1 MAPSEIGCHSAM
13 IARQV
18 LKELADLPYNS
29 SQQPGEELPKPVH
42 PNVDAAPTPIRLSR
56 LAGMDSLAPASW
68 DGELVSNDVDY
79 PANKGAKLDSANDA
93 DLETKR
99 RFSTGHAL
107 EIFVKAEKRIQ
118 AKIEELMGKL

>member
-1 MAPSEIGCHSAM
+1 MAPSEIGCHSAT
-13 IARQV
+13 IAHQV
-18 LKELADLPYNS
+18 LKELADLPYS

-79 PANKGAKLDSANDA
+79 LANKGAKLDSANDA
-93 DLETKR
+93 DLETKK

-118 AKIEELMGKL
+118 AKIEELMVKL